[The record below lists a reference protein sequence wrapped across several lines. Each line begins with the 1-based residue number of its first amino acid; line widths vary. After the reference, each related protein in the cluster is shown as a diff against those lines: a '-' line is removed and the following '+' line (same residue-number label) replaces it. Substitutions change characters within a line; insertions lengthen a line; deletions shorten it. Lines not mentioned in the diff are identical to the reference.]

1 MIIIIPLVGGLL
13 VYDFISF
20 AEEFSEKP
28 KIITITEENNPIFG
42 LKISEEFSIF
52 NIEKTNKE
60 LANVLTKQE
69 LDETKKESKEYIII
83 SINKEFFRNI
93 EEVNI
98 GTRNLS
104 KSEIFNILNSE
115 DINQVLPGETIPENQ
130 EQVKLLLTFL
140 LIKETIDQEGTDFL
154 IKELKN
160 KNIIITPKRI
170 SVTIL
175 IKILPEN
182 LIKDLIP
189 DLI

>member
-130 EQVKLLLTFL
+130 EQVKLLLTFTPIL
-140 LIKETIDQEGTDFL
+140 LL
-154 IKELKN
+154 P
-160 KNIIITPKRI
+160 TP
-170 SVTIL
+170 
-175 IKILPEN
+175 
-182 LIKDLIP
+182 
-189 DLI
+189 